1 MHDML
6 RKRLFGILTLKNY
19 IMKRLLIIAVII
31 VSSISCMAQTYRYE
45 QVYSVNRN
53 TDVKKKSS
61 GEYFITFTSNKN
73 KCFFSDK
80 DGYKPKQSS
89 MFTVIPEYR
98 DEDYGVYRYKGKRN
112 GMLIYEAINRSY
124 STYQREVYEIEYE
137 YLYFSEDY
145 NKINKFSGD
154 VEYPTVY
161 SPEAR
166 GQQSGTIAGSAS
178 FESAN
183 NCKRGDIIW
192 VYERRENNSNAQIP
206 THLY

>member
-1 MHDML
+1 M
-6 RKRLFGILTLKNY
+6 RK
-19 IMKRLLIIAVII
+19 LLIIAVII
-31 VSSISCMAQTYRYE
+31 VSSLSCMAQTYRYE
-45 QVYSVNRN
+45 LVYSVNRD
-53 TDVKKKSS
+53 TEIKKKSS
-61 GEYFITFTSNKN
+61 GEYYITFTSNKS

-80 DGYKPKQSS
+80 DGYKPKRSN
-89 MFTVIPEYR
+89 MFMIEPEFR
-98 DEDYGVYRYKGKRN
+98 DEDYGVYCYKGKRN

-124 STYQREVYEIEYE
+124 STYQREVYIIEYE

-161 SPEAR
+161 STEA
-166 GQQSGTIAGSAS
+166 SGSQAGAIAGRAS

-183 NCKRGDIIW
+183 NCKRGDVIW
-192 VYERRENNSNAQIP
+192 VYEKRENNSNAQIP